1 MKTIKYLL
9 AIIAVMLL
17 LPVDASA
24 QAKKPTLMIFP
35 ADVWM
40 NDNNYMEVT
49 EVQGRKKRI
58 PLYEEAFQT
67 DRDINNVVAKI
78 GEMMTERG
86 MNLESLPE
94 MMRTLE
100 QTSMEDEFVESK
112 ATGASMAE
120 SAFDKIMNT
129 AKSDIRIYVDWKV
142 NQVGPRRSVTY
153 TLTGRDAYTGKQI
166 ANASG
171 TGQPTISAETAVLLE
186 EAVLENMDQ
195 FVSQLQAHFDDL
207 LTNGREI
214 AVQVR
219 IFDDGSGMS
228 FEEEYDGIELSEII
242 DNWMNENTVNHR
254 YSLQT
259 ATENRLNFTQVR
271 IPLYDERGRA
281 MDAKRFVNQ
290 LRKYLRAEP
299 YKLTTKDS
307 TRGLGMG
314 IIVIGVK

>member
-1 MKTIKYLL
+1 
-9 AIIAVMLL
+9 
-17 LPVDASA
+17 
-24 QAKKPTLMIFP
+24 
-35 ADVWM
+35 
-40 NDNNYMEVT
+40 
-49 EVQGRKKRI
+49 
-58 PLYEEAFQT
+58 
-67 DRDINNVVAKI
+67 
-78 GEMMTERG
+78 
-86 MNLESLPE
+86 
-94 MMRTLE
+94 
-100 QTSMEDEFVESK
+100 
-112 ATGASMAE
+112 MAE
-120 SAFDKIMNT
+120 SAFDQIMNT

-207 LTNGREI
+207 LANGREI

-299 YKLTTKDS
+299 YKLTSKDS

-314 IIVIGVK
+314 IIIIGEK